1 MHRNVAS
8 LESLI
13 YQEISN
19 SYQTFWIVLSDIINV
34 WNLFTTNSKKTFF
47 IITRKNSEFLNKKGA
62 KLTSSCETLLKKIFG
77 ANMGFED
84 HKSVLFQNYKVR
96 LLFSRTGVTDREPEI
111 VRVLLNL
118 HLESRLSAHVQW
130 RRRKEREA
138 QIKK

>member
-34 WNLFTTNSKKTFF
+34 WNLFTTNSKRTFF

-62 KLTSSCETLLKKIFG
+62 KLTSPCETLLKKIFG

-111 VRVLLNL
+111 VRVRLNL
-118 HLESRLSAHVQW
+118 YLESRLSAPVQW